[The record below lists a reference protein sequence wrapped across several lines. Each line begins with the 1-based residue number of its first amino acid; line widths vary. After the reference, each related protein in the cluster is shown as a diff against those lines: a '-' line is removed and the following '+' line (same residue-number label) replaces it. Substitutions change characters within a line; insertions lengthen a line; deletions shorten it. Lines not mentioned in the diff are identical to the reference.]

1 MARSKSITRASHE
14 ASHDASHDNL
24 FKTTNAWQLSA
35 IVQSL
40 LIERIMQL
48 NLDDRFNTELPADP
62 LGDNT
67 RRQVRNAAFSFVT
80 PRVPSNPQV
89 IHVADDVANLIGL
102 SSEDVQSDHFA
113 QVFSGA
119 KVPQNARPYAMCY
132 GGHQFGNWAGQ
143 LGDGRAINLAEV
155 QHEDQRFTLQLK
167 GAGETPY
174 SRTADGLAV
183 LRSSV
188 REHLCS
194 EAMFHLGVSTTRSLS
209 LITTGDQV
217 MRDMMYD
224 GNPQYE
230 PGAVVCRVSPAF
242 IRFGNFEIF
251 ASRDDLS
258 NLRKLTDYT
267 IEHYYPSIKIGT
279 KPESTHYVEFFRQ
292 VSQRTLTMIVD
303 WQRVGFVHGVMNT
316 DNMSILGETIDYGPY
331 GWLEGFDHDWTPNTT
346 DSQNGRYRYGYQPRI
361 AAWNLAQL
369 ANALY
374 PLVGVTEPLQEII
387 DGFLSDFVVKHD
399 QMMLGK
405 LGLIDSQPD
414 DAALIR
420 DLEEVL
426 QLTETDMTIFFRSL
440 ANVHFTPD
448 TSDIQT
454 ILSPVMD
461 AFYSPNELKGETLQR
476 WQSWFANYLQ
486 RVASTGQS
494 DQDRIKRMNAVNPK
508 YVLRNY
514 MAQLAIDKAADGD
527 ASLIGELHELLRHP
541 YDEQE
546 ASKKWFAKRP
556 DWARNKVGCS
566 MLSCSS

>member
-1 MARSKSITRASHE
+1 
-14 ASHDASHDNL
+14 
-24 FKTTNAWQLSA
+24 
-35 IVQSL
+35 
-40 LIERIMQL
+40 MQL
-48 NLDDRFNTELPADP
+48 NLDDRFNTELPADV
-62 LGDNT
+62 LNDNA
-67 RRQVRNAAFSFVT
+67 RRQVHDAAFSFVT

-89 IHVADDVANLIGL
+89 VHVADEVAALIGL
-102 SSEDVQSDHFA
+102 SSEDVQSDDFV
-113 QVFSGA
+113 QVFSGG
-119 KVPQNARPYAMCY
+119 KVPQGARPYAMCY

-155 QHEDQRFTLQLK
+155 QHQGRRWTLQLK

-194 EAMFHLGVSTTRSLS
+194 EAMFHLGVATTRSLS

-230 PGAVVCRVSPAF
+230 PGAVVCRVAPAF

-251 ASRDDLS
+251 ASRDDQD
-258 NLRKLTDYT
+258 NLRKLADYT
-267 IEHYYPSIKIGT
+267 IKHYF
-279 KPESTHYVEFFRQ
+279 PEIQIDANSESDHYVEFFRQ
-292 VSQRTLTMIVD
+292 VSQRTLAMIVD

-369 ANALY
+369 ANALF
-374 PLVGVTEPLQEII
+374 PLIGEAEPLQQII
-387 DGFLSDFVVKHD
+387 DEFLSTFVIKHD
-399 QMMLGK
+399 EMMAKK
-405 LGLIDSQPD
+405 LGFGRFQTG
-414 DAALIR
+414 DAELIR

-426 QLTETDMTIFFRSL
+426 QLTETDMTIFFRNL
-440 ANVHFTPD
+440 AKVQSSTD
-448 TSDIQT
+448 ASD
-454 ILSPVMD
+454 SPGMTAVMD
-461 AFYSPNELKGETLQR
+461 AFYAPDELNGETLSR
-476 WQSWFANYLQ
+476 WQSWFSGYIQ
-486 RVASTGQS
+486 RIASSGTS
-494 DQDRIKRMNAVNPK
+494 DEERAEQMNAVNPK

-514 MAQLAIDKAADGD
+514 MAQLAIDKATAGD
-527 ASLIGELHELLRHP
+527 FSLVSELHDLLRQP
-541 YDEQE
+541 YDEQP
-546 ASKKWFAKRP
+546 ASEKWFAKRP